1 MLFLIIKCHVDFNRR
16 NRVAREPRRG
26 RKWWGMNGREPMCD
40 APIAA
45 GAMRMRGEE
54 EWKEDE
60 EDVGMAPL
68 ERLAARGQ

>member
-1 MLFLIIKCHVDFNRR
+1 
-16 NRVAREPRRG
+16 
-26 RKWWGMNGREPMCD
+26 MCD

-54 EWKEDE
+54 EWEEE

-68 ERLAARGQ
+68 ERVAARSQ

>member
-1 MLFLIIKCHVDFNRR
+1 
-16 NRVAREPRRG
+16 
-26 RKWWGMNGREPMCD
+26 MNGREPMCD